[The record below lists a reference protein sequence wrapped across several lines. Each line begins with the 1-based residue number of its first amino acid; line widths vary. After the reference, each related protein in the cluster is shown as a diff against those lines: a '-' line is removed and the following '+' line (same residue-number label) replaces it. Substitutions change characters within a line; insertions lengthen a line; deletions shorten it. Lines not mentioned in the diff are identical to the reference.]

1 MEINNVIGIQIDDFE
16 ENIVVAV
23 INSYRIREMHK
34 IKKTMP
40 IVIEISSK
48 VLNMAVSGCCTIFG
62 NAGKVIAGNSIYIEG
77 LVSNFEDNMCKF
89 IIDKEI
95 KVAYGNKKRNK
106 QQISS
111 VRHRI
116 VRINGDSSSGIRVV
130 RVNSICN
137 IPSEIVVHGDVHT
150 AVAGDC
156 VMIKGNVIEAEAE
169 NNIVSTQSKRSRT

>member
-1 MEINNVIGIQIDDFE
+1 
-16 ENIVVAV
+16 
-23 INSYRIREMHK
+23 
-34 IKKTMP
+34 
-40 IVIEISSK
+40 
-48 VLNMAVSGCCTIFG
+48 
-62 NAGKVIAGNSIYIEG
+62 
-77 LVSNFEDNMCKF
+77 MCKF